1 MNKQTKDLV
10 EHIFGTMIYSHYQRQ
25 FNELVD
31 LVREAER
38 NECAEICSDLFMS
51 DGAGGGLPTLCTSAP
66 LLAQTIQ
73 LLLGNLHYVALS
85 AVSRNRG

>member
-1 MNKQTKDLV
+1 MSKQTKDLV

-51 DGAGGGLPTLCTSAP
+51 DGRWCAKAIKEKGKHG
-66 LLAQTIQ
+66 
-73 LLLGNLHYVALS
+73 
-85 AVSRNRG
+85 